1 MGWQEGEGLGKEK
14 QGIREHV
21 RVSKKKDNSGVGT
34 DAQQKAASNWTFNTT
49 TFDSILK
56 NLNVI
61 VADRSQEGDND
72 KQNET
77 VAHDLKHT
85 KSLPSTKATRPQGRY
100 KKRELGKVLQGK
112 SQVDLDAIL
121 GFGSKPQREVWPVF
135 DASKATIKESSLSE
149 PSCVPPE
156 RLAEVNDATS
166 ALHPPAVIK
175 AEQLL
180 EELPAVNIASD
191 WWGTKYGFVRA
202 GALGGDAKDRKTTAG
217 LEATQSTKTRTS
229 FCEQDQEDLYK
240 LVQDKATKGRQ
251 GLGIADRPKKIGG
264 ANWKGQKVILDNSD
278 DDAESEEVM
287 YVQEKGTGTTEDA
300 VCETDECKRK
310 ADSEGE
316 DTRNTKKPRQDYKFK
331 WKKLCRRL
339 LQEAP
344 AQTMKIKDLLRLI
357 VEEGYLYTG
366 GNSDGGKQQVSLC
379 KEKLT
384 EKLIK
389 SSRFVIEGK
398 KVSLAISS

>member
-14 QGIREHV
+14 QGITEHV
-21 RVSKKKDNSGVGT
+21 RVSKKKDNSGVGI

-61 VADRSQEGDND
+61 VADTSQEGDND

-77 VAHDLKHT
+77 VAHDLKLT
-85 KSLPSTKATRPQGRY
+85 KSLPLTKVTRPQGRY

-121 GFGSKPQREVWPVF
+121 GFGNKPPRQVWPVF
-135 DASKATIKESSLSE
+135 DATIKESLSE

-175 AEQLL
+175 AKQPL
-180 EELPAVNIASD
+180 EEMPVVNIASD

-202 GALGGDAKDRKTTAG
+202 GAPWCDAKDRKTMAG
-217 LEATQSTKTRTS
+217 LEANQSTKTRTS

-251 GLGIADRPKKIGG
+251 GLGIADRPKKVGG
-264 ANWKGQKVILDNSD
+264 ANWKGKKVILDNSD
-278 DDAESEEVM
+278 EDAESEEVLD
-287 YVQEKGTGTTEDA
+287 VEEKGTGITVD
-300 VCETDECKRK
+300 VICETDVSKRK
-310 ADSEGE
+310 ADSEGGE
-316 DTRNTKKPRQDYKFK
+316 DTRNRKKPRQDYKFK

-344 AQTMKIKDLLRLI
+344 AETMKIKDLLRLI
-357 VEEGYLYTG
+357 VEESYLYTG
-366 GNSDGGKQQVSLC
+366 GNSDASKQPVSLC
-379 KEKLT
+379 KEKIK